1 MFEMASEKPSK
12 PDVVTYGDHE
22 LITPDTRKLRKML
35 RPVIPGEADPVARA
49 EEALAA
55 ISGDFSQWMLDECA
69 RLDAARRKVKD
80 QGLSKQTR
88 QELFLAAHD
97 VKGDSGTFGYPE
109 VGAAADSLCRLLEH
123 TPDLSKIPLAIVDQ
137 HVDAV
142 RAIVREHERADIA
155 AIAAALTGKLRAVT
169 DEFLITENR
178 HRPDVIKTIRSP
190 TLVPGESF

>member
-1 MFEMASEKPSK
+1 MASEKPSK

-22 LITPDTRKLRKML
+22 FITPDTRKLRKTL
-35 RPVIPGEADPVARA
+35 RPALPGEADPVARA

-55 ISGDFSQWMLDECA
+55 ISGDFTQWMQDECA
-69 RLDAARRKVKD
+69 RLDSARRKVRD

-123 TPDLSKIPLAIVDQ
+123 TPDLTKIPLAIVDQ

-142 RAIVREHERADIA
+142 RAIVREHDRADVA

-169 DEFLITENR
+169 DEFLIKENR
-178 HRPDVIKTIRSP
+178 HRPDVIKAIQRP
-190 TLVPGESF
+190 TPVTGEAF